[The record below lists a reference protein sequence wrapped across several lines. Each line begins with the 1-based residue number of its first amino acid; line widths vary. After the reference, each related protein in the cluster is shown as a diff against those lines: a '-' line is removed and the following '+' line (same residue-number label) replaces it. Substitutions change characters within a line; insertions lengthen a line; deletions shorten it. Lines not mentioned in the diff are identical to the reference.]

1 VFTKDEAKNSLS
13 AVGLPQLYF
22 DQLRVMKAH
31 IAHTV
36 QAVVHKA
43 ITGPKFN
50 RRSLQKQSDWPEWRD
65 SEWIQ
70 LDNYDKQGMFGIP
83 CTAPLDASIFFWVW
97 LYSIKPHENNRKKVR
112 GVCDGSTRGGQTMIH
127 GATYAPTPQQIDFR
141 IQIALA
147 TTLGMFLFHADV
159 SNAFAEADRP
169 KQMYYMRCDSV
180 FREWWKNRHPD
191 TPLPPDAVTPVL
203 KNLQGH
209 PEGPR
214 LWGIKCH
221 SVLIALD
228 FTPTTHA
235 PCLYQGTFNNE
246 YVLFL
251 RQVDDFAVGCRSE
264 STYIKLCDALDKHW
278 QVPMTRYGMMKH
290 FNGIDVSQSRTHI
303 SISTKTYLDTVF
315 TNYGWNLTPTSLPM
329 NPSNEFV
336 RALDDATPL
345 DPVERTRADNTR
357 FRYRAA
363 IGELIWPMITTRPE
377 ISYPVVKLSQFSSNP
392 AKVHY
397 DAVYGIF
404 QYLFGTRKDDLT
416 YT

>member
-1 VFTKDEAKNSLS
+1 
-13 AVGLPQLYF
+13 
-22 DQLRVMKAH
+22 
-31 IAHTV
+31 
-36 QAVVHKA
+36 
-43 ITGPKFN
+43 
-50 RRSLQKQSDWPEWRD
+50 
-65 SEWIQ
+65 
-70 LDNYDKQGMFGIP
+70 LDNYDKQGIVGIP
-83 CTAPLDASIFFWVW
+83 CTAPLAASIFFWVW

-112 GVCDGSTRGGQTMIH
+112 GVCDGSTRGGQTLIH

-159 SNAFAEADRP
+159 LNAFAEADRP

-191 TPLPPDAVTPVL
+191 TPHPPDAVTPVL

-209 PEGPR
+209 PEVPR

-235 PCLYQGTFNNE
+235 PCLYQGTFNNK

-251 RQVDDFAVGCRSE
+251 RQVDDFTVGCRSE

-278 QVPMTRYGMMKH
+278 QVPITRYGMMKH

-315 TNYGWNLTPTSLPM
+315 TSYGWNLTPTSLPM

-363 IGELIWPMITTRPE
+363 IGELIWPMITTRPQ

-404 QYLFGTRKDDLT
+404 QYLFGTRNDALT
-416 YT
+416 YTRTVPTDWGPVITHVPLRSQPMDHKEERIPAENLTTLYGYSDSDWVMDIRHRRSISGMVFFLGGAVIA